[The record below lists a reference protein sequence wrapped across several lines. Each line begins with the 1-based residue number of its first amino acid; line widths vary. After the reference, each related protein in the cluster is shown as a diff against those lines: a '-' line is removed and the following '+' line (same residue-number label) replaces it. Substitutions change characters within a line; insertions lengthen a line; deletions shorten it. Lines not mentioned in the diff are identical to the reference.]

1 MFRILI
7 SVIALYTLS
16 GCVFIDLFPSPGPLE
31 EVPVTGTGNDKVLVV
46 EVSGLI
52 SSASSSGLLDKPS
65 LTARFKEE
73 LTQAGE
79 DPSVKALVLRINSPG
94 GTVTAS
100 DILYHEIQLF
110 KEKRQIPIVASIM
123 DLGTSGGYYVAVAAD
138 SIVAHPSTVTGSLGV
153 IMLTLNA
160 AGLLEKIG
168 IEPAAVVS
176 GPKKDMGSP
185 FRTMTDEE
193 RAIFQSVI
201 DSFYDRF
208 LKVIEKG
215 RLTLTAEEIRRIA
228 DGRIYSAVQ
237 AKQLGLVDEIGY
249 VDDAIELAK
258 RRANLAEA
266 TVVMYRRPGGYTD
279 NVYSKLLGNGT
290 GLGMFPELNMLSI
303 RTLLGGGTPQF
314 MYLWMP

>member
-1 MFRILI
+1 MLRVL
-7 SVIALYTLS
+7 VLTIALCILS
-16 GCVFIDLFPSPGPLE
+16 GCVFIDLFPSPGPLQ
-31 EVPVTGTGNDKVLVV
+31 EVPVTGSGNDKVLVL

-52 SSASSSGLLDKPS
+52 SSASPSGLLDNPS

-73 LTQAGE
+73 LTQAGD
-79 DPSVKALVLRINSPG
+79 DPTVKALVLRINSPG

-100 DILYHEIQLF
+100 DILHHEIQLF

-138 SIVAHPSTVTGSLGV
+138 TIVAHPSSITGSLGV
-153 IMLTLNA
+153 VMLTLNA

-201 DSFYDRF
+201 DSFYERF
-208 LKVIEKG
+208 LEVIQKG
-215 RLTLTAEEIRRIA
+215 RPTLTAEEIRRIA

-249 VDDAIELAK
+249 IDDAVELAK
-258 RRANLAEA
+258 QRANLEEA
-266 TVVMYRRPGGYTD
+266 TVVLYQRPGGYTH
-279 NVYSKLLGNGT
+279 NVYSKLLGNGS
-290 GLGMFPELNMLSI
+290 GLGVFPELNALSI
-303 RTLLGGGTPQF
+303 RTLFGGGTPQF
-314 MYLWMP
+314 MYVWMP